1 MHVEFKDING
11 NEYVLPAIFV
21 ALKYKTGENHKNF
34 ILAPMSGVEDEL
46 EIDDETYVRL
56 KRELTA
62 GRI

>member
-21 ALKYKTGENHKNF
+21 ALKYKTSENHKNF
-34 ILAPMSGVEDEL
+34 ILAPMPGVEDGL